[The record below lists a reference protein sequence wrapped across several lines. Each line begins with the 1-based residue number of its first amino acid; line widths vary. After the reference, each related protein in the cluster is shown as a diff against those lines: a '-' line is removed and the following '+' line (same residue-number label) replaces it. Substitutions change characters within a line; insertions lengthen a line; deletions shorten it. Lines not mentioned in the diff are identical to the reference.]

1 MTYQNRKRAD
11 KIAKLLGW
19 TKHSEMS
26 VGNGDVRKNGSF
38 DVYKLFG
45 HMVCTQQAFAEALAA
60 TDDMMVESDD
70 DGKGT
75 FHGDFYGG
83 KARPTEA
90 ERTI

>member
-11 KIAKLLGW
+11 KIAQLLGW
-19 TKHSEMS
+19 TKNNGMS
-26 VGNGDVRKNGSF
+26 VGNGDVYKNGSF

-60 TDDMMVESDD
+60 TDDMMVAT

-83 KARPTEA
+83 KAR
-90 ERTI
+90 